1 MVKIVKGGFVINLID
16 FFFLVLIINSF
27 IFFYS
32 IYLFFDNKVFKNQQG
47 YKLNLKTYC
56 FYSYFFICFLL
67 TWLVYFRPYFSK

>member
-47 YKLNLKTYC
+47 YKLNLKKRIINIKKKNIYKEKKV
-56 FYSYFFICFLL
+56 I
-67 TWLVYFRPYFSK
+67 

>member
-47 YKLNLKTYC
+47 YKLNLKKKD
-56 FYSYFFICFLL
+56 FFN
-67 TWLVYFRPYFSK
+67 KK

>member
-32 IYLFFDNKVFKNQQG
+32 IYLFFDNKVFNNQQG
-47 YKLNLKTYC
+47 YKLNLKKND
-56 FYSYFFICFLL
+56 FFN
-67 TWLVYFRPYFSK
+67 KK